1 VGYLRTFLLRVRAR
15 AREDELGVSSQG
27 SARLLAEL
35 PAQGTGWT
43 LGVNSVRGEEPDL
56 AGEDGHEVGDD
67 RPPLVLISGCGS
79 ACAHANRRK
88 LSVMRVGASAV
99 LCAVALVASFASSVA
114 AGASSPSRTL
124 RNDRVGYSLS
134 YPRGWKVVGQ
144 VMATGFAAEAACQS
158 VRVVDFAPP
167 ATVPSGQILQSF
179 VQICWKRVR
188 DGLSLAQFMRKTYG
202 RRLTELFRR
211 TTFRAIL
218 AYRARDE
225 VVGRTIFL
233 QTSAYR
239 LQIVAAVVARAPSRE
254 KRLAQVERTIASLS
268 VTR

>member
-1 VGYLRTFLLRVRAR
+1 
-15 AREDELGVSSQG
+15 
-27 SARLLAEL
+27 
-35 PAQGTGWT
+35 
-43 LGVNSVRGEEPDL
+43 
-56 AGEDGHEVGDD
+56 
-67 RPPLVLISGCGS
+67 
-79 ACAHANRRK
+79 
-88 LSVMRVGASAV
+88 
-99 LCAVALVASFASSVA
+99 
-114 AGASSPSRTL
+114 
-124 RNDRVGYSLS
+124 
-134 YPRGWKVVGQ
+134 
-144 VMATGFAAEAACQS
+144 MATGFAAEAACQS

-254 KRLAQVERTIASLS
+254 KRLAQVERIIASLS
-268 VTR
+268 VMR